1 MRSQSIIFGIGL
13 GALAL
18 TIIPFSQA
26 MGATSK
32 TFYSAS
38 FHWNN
43 GSGTSENTLRLIIG
57 KTKKPRF
64 NDPQLVAKIMN
75 GQRVEA
81 VCSIQGF
88 ESYMHGHTLL
98 ASSIDLSCKGTALG
112 ALAAPATVYFPEKL
126 DGANSKSTSRNQPVL
141 RFGTWLQGYQQAV
154 LKTEFDQ
161 SARLMSEM
169 KEIIRPGAEHVK
181 LARAQ

>member
-1 MRSQSIIFGIGL
+1 MKSQSIVFGMGIL
-13 GALAL
+13 
-18 TIIPFSQA
+18 IA
-26 MGATSK
+26 MGAEGSTTK
-32 TFYSAS
+32 TFYRAS
-38 FHWNN
+38 FQWNN
-43 GSGTSENTLRLIIG
+43 GAGTSRNTLRLVIAQS
-57 KTKKPRF
+57 KKPRY
-64 NDPQLVAKIMN
+64 NDPKLVAKIMN

-81 VCSIQGF
+81 ICSIQGV
-88 ESYMHGHTLL
+88 EGNGTL
-98 ASSIDLSCKGTALG
+98 ASSVDMSCKGTALG

-126 DGANSKSTSRNQPVL
+126 DGANAKSTSRNMPVL

-161 SARLMSEM
+161 SARLMNEM